1 MPPSRMSP
9 WGTVR
14 ARGFRRLASRLA
26 DACAYHGARA
36 SRGAEAD
43 CRPVPVLVTFD
54 RAIRRF
60 RRGHPPVPVFR
71 RRGSAGCW
79 VRINRNTR
87 KGPPMTDRAIR
98 ASDKE
103 RESVVDVLRDAY
115 TDGRLTLEEFEER
128 TSTAYAS
135 KTWADLRELT
145 ADLPVEPVLGADL
158 LQQPRP
164 VPAAQMVPSVPRPRQ
179 GGRDRP
185 MGRLLPVIFVW
196 IMIAAAAGSPDTAAA
211 LSVVFI
217 CLLAC
222 RVGYGGR

>member
-1 MPPSRMSP
+1 L
-9 WGTVR
+9 
-14 ARGFRRLASRLA
+14 LAS
-26 DACAYHGARA
+26 
-36 SRGAEAD
+36 S
-43 CRPVPVLVTFD
+43 VPVTFD
-54 RAIRRF
+54 RVIRRF
-60 RRGHPPVPVFR
+60 RPGHPLVRAVSSAGSDWAIR
-71 RRGSAGCW
+71 RLRCPAAGGSAGCW

-115 TDGRLTLEEFEER
+115 TDGRLTLDEFEER

-145 ADLPVEPVLGADL
+145 ADLPVQPVLGADL
-158 LQQPRP
+158 LQQSRP

>member
-1 MPPSRMSP
+1 
-9 WGTVR
+9 
-14 ARGFRRLASRLA
+14 
-26 DACAYHGARA
+26 
-36 SRGAEAD
+36 
-43 CRPVPVLVTFD
+43 
-54 RAIRRF
+54 
-60 RRGHPPVPVFR
+60 
-71 RRGSAGCW
+71 
-79 VRINRNTR
+79 
-87 KGPPMTDRAIR
+87 MTDQAIR

-135 KTWADLRELT
+135 KTWAHLRELT
-145 ADLPVEPVLGADL
+145 ADLPVQPVLGADL
-158 LQQPRP
+158 LQRQQHP

-179 GGRDRP
+179 GGHDRP
-185 MGRLLPVIFVW
+185 LGRLLPVIFVW